1 MSPDQTFD
9 PTIQSEDIAFRSDEL
24 VKCDRC
30 GRQNAPNRLECIYC
44 GAALAVSAE
53 KVDKFTLRKLDAW
66 EPGVNILVTGGNGDL
81 RRASDLL
88 SLDAD
93 QLAGILA
100 SDVALPVAR
109 VDENAVAVLE
119 TKLNEA
125 GFETRAVSDLD
136 LNTSKPPV
144 RISGMEMNDEG
155 VTVVDFNT
163 RERTRLT
170 WSDLVLVVKGTFSSG
185 KIDATEKR
193 KLRKTTTSSE
203 TTTSSDEGVFDLY
216 TATDVVGYRVQLAG
230 FDYSCLGD
238 KMAPLATENMSRLVE
253 DLRTR
258 SGLKVVDDY
267 RSIRH
272 LLVGIWDI
280 ESRTDPKGLH
290 QTGFGKREF
299 CVIHSTNNVEQFTR
313 FSRLQRVM
321 L

>member
-1 MSPDQTFD
+1 
-9 PTIQSEDIAFRSDEL
+9 
-24 VKCDRC
+24 
-30 GRQNAPNRLECIYC
+30 
-44 GAALAVSAE
+44 
-53 KVDKFTLRKLDAW
+53 
-66 EPGVNILVTGGNGDL
+66 
-81 RRASDLL
+81 
-88 SLDAD
+88 
-93 QLAGILA
+93 
-100 SDVALPVAR
+100 
-109 VDENAVAVLE
+109 
-119 TKLNEA
+119 
-125 GFETRAVSDLD
+125 
-136 LNTSKPPV
+136 
-144 RISGMEMNDEG
+144 MEMNDEG

-203 TTTSSDEGVFDLY
+203 TTTSADEAVFDLY
-216 TATDVVGYRVQLAG
+216 TATDTTGYRVQLAG

-238 KMAPLATENMSRLVE
+238 DMAPLATENMSRLVE
-253 DLRTR
+253 ELRSR
-258 SGLKVVDDY
+258 SGSRVVDEY

-299 CVIHSTNNVEQFTR
+299 GVIHSTNNVEQFTR

>member
-1 MSPDQTFD
+1 MASDQTFD
-9 PTIQSEDIAFRSDEL
+9 PAIQSEDIAFRSDEL

-30 GRQNAPNRLECIYC
+30 GRTNPPNRLECIYC
-44 GAALAVSAE
+44 GAALAVAADA
-53 KVDKFTLRKLDAW
+53 VDKFTLRKLESW
-66 EPGVNILVTGGNGDL
+66 EPGTNIVITGGNGDKD
-81 RRASDLL
+81 RASDLL
-88 SLDAD
+88 SPEGD

-109 VDENAVAVLE
+109 VDEKAAAVVEA
-119 TKLNEA
+119 KLADA
-125 GFETRAVSDLD
+125 GYETRTVTDAELD
-136 LNTSKPPV
+136 LAKLPV
-144 RISGMEMNDEG
+144 RLSGMEFGGDG
-155 VTVVDFNT
+155 LTVIDFNT
-163 RERTRLT
+163 RERATHAWNEL
-170 WSDLVLVVKGTFSSG
+170 LLVVTGIFSSG

-203 TTTSSDEGVFDLY
+203 TTTSADEGVFDLY
-216 TATDVVGYRVQLAG
+216 TLSDVTGYRVQLAG

-238 KMAPLATENMSRLVE
+238 KMTPLATENMSRLVE
-253 DLRTR
+253 ELRTR
-258 SGLKVVDDY
+258 SEAKVVDSY

-299 CVIHSTNNVEQFTR
+299 GVVHSTNNVEQFTR